1 MKHEYVKEHK
11 IVRTESGDMVV
22 SRYSILTTTRV
33 CYRVYEPGSFTRSH
47 STITHFD
54 GLSGWYGEL
63 VTRELPPEIEALPAG
78 NARSEACHNYWHA
91 TRDHLTARQHKNGHL
106 WRYAG
111 NPYQQRLE
119 RARNPLRN
127 LGA

>member
-91 TRDHLTARQHKNGHL
+91 LELIAHAIILKAYPELSTNPTREISGGEISTTNEIK
-106 WRYAG
+106 
-111 NPYQQRLE
+111 
-119 RARNPLRN
+119 
-127 LGA
+127 